1 MLLALVH
8 TWALVVV
15 SLLDL
20 GMSLNCLHHCH
31 RVVVGCGDSQDLH
44 VLHAWVQHLLHRSLE
59 LVFQLFFLVHCLS
72 TVAWC
77 SFCLSA
83 VRPCKA
89 VSPAIGRAWL

>member
-44 VLHAWVQHLLHRSLE
+44 VLHAWVQHLLHWSLE
-59 LVFQLFFLVHCLS
+59 LVFQLFFFPPSSLFTGCTVLGCILGSCCSACVALAACS
-72 TVAWC
+72 T
-77 SFCLSA
+77 
-83 VRPCKA
+83 
-89 VSPAIGRAWL
+89 